1 MTKNELLYRDDKIIR
16 ILQVNDNQLLV
27 IDCIR
32 MAMPVWKP
40 LKEFDGYEPMNEQRL
55 HQQYGFEC
63 EDDEVIEAYRRQIMY
78 KRYTMIAGAIAFIGD
93 LEKKQCVNGGEKKI
107 FRIL

>member
-32 MAMPVWKP
+32 MTMPVWKP

-63 EDDEVIEAYRRQIMY
+63 EDRYILLYKQCYMIDKIILNFYINVYRR
-78 KRYTMIAGAIAFIGD
+78 RYVLWTI
-93 LEKKQCVNGGEKKI
+93 K
-107 FRIL
+107 